1 MIGITVSHYRILERL
16 GGGGMGVVYR
26 AEDVN
31 LGRHVA
37 LKFLPDQMAKDAHA
51 LERFRREA
59 RTASALNHPN
69 ICTIYEIDRFDD
81 QPFIAM
87 ELLEGQPLSKV
98 MASRSLPLDEILD
111 LAIQMADALEAAH
124 ARGIVHRDIKPANI
138 FVTDRGQAKVL
149 DFGLA
154 KPVLQASPG
163 GPLDETSTGS
173 LLTSPGVALGTVAY
187 MSPEQ
192 ARGEE
197 LDARSDIFTF
207 GAVLYEMATGRMCF
221 QGNTAALIF
230 DAILNRE
237 PVPFSQV
244 NPSLPRKLG
253 AIVFKALAKDRDARY
268 DDTGEMLADLRL
280 LRKDPASQHSSA
292 RSPKAP
298 ATLSKARS
306 RGSGGVLRIAVLPFV
321 DSSHDPETEYLS
333 DGLTESLIDN
343 LSQTPGLRVMSRTS
357 VFRYKGKDIDPE
369 TVGRELNVGAVLVG
383 ALRAHGDDLSI
394 EVELI
399 NARDNSRRWGGKYKR
414 GLSEI
419 LGLQEEIAREIT
431 DKLRLSL
438 GGRRRRPVARR
449 ATENADAYQ
458 LYLKGRYHWNK
469 RTEEG
474 LRRGIAY
481 FHDALEKDPSYAR
494 AYAGI
499 ADCYAMLGFN
509 SMASPKD
516 VLPKAKAAALKALE
530 IDTELAEAHTSIGI
544 AKLVH
549 DLDWDGAR
557 REFERAIELNPGY
570 AHAHQWNGLR
580 CCALGLDD
588 EAQKAAG
595 RALELDPL
603 SLSINITTA
612 LSFYFAR
619 QFERAIEYCRQTM
632 DLQPGFHQAH
642 FVRGVVH
649 LAMKEYDE
657 SIEVF
662 QRGVEFSAK
671 NPALLA
677 YLGHAYA
684 MAGNEAAAREQ
695 LAKLLSRSGKG
706 HVPPFHVAMVFLGLK
721 DLDGTFEWLG
731 RAFDDRSMWLI
742 FLRRS
747 PIFGVL
753 RGDPRFESLL
763 LRVGYPDQ
771 SL

>member
-1 MIGITVSHYRILERL
+1 MIGTTVSHYRILDRL
-16 GGGGMGVVYR
+16 GSGGMGVVYR

-37 LKFLPDQMAKDAHA
+37 LKFLPEPLAKDAHA

-59 RTASALNHPN
+59 RIASALNHPN
-69 ICTIYEIDRFDD
+69 ICTIYEIDRFEG

-87 ELLEGQPLSKV
+87 ELLEGQPLNRV
-98 MASRSLPLDEILD
+98 MASRSLSLDEMLD

-124 ARGIVHRDIKPANI
+124 ARGIVHRDIKPGNV
-138 FVTDRGQAKVL
+138 FVTDRGQAKIL

-154 KPVLQASPG
+154 KPASYRSEAIG
-163 GPLDETSTGS
+163 SSEDTSTG

-197 LDARSDIFTF
+197 LDPRSDIFAF
-207 GAVLYEMATGRMCF
+207 GAVLYEMATGRVCF
-221 QGNTAALIF
+221 HGSTAALIF

-237 PVPFSQV
+237 PVPLSRL
-244 NPSLPRKLG
+244 NPALPQQLA
-253 AIVFKALAKDRDARY
+253 AIVFKALAKDPDGRY
-268 DDTGEMLADLRL
+268 AGIAEMLADLRL
-280 LRKDPASQHSSA
+280 LRTDPASL
-292 RSPKAP
+292 RSPARTQKVP
-298 ATLSKARS
+298 TTLSRPRS

-321 DSSHDPETEYLS
+321 DASKDPETEYLS

-357 VFRYKGKDIDPE
+357 VFRYKGRDIDPE

-383 ALRAHGDDLSI
+383 ALRAHGGDLSI
-394 EVELI
+394 DVELI
-399 NARDNSRRWGGKYKR
+399 NARDNSRKWGAKYRR

-438 GGRRRRPVARR
+438 GGRRRRTAAKRTT
-449 ATENADAYQ
+449 ANAEAYQ

-481 FHDALEKDPSYAR
+481 FHDALEKDERYAR

-509 SMASPKD
+509 SMASPRD

-530 IDTELAEAHTSIGI
+530 IDPELAEAHTSIGI
-544 AKLVH
+544 AKLIH
-549 DLDWDGAR
+549 DLDWDGAK

-570 AHAHQWNGLR
+570 AVAHQWNGLR
-580 CCALGLDD
+580 CCALGLDE
-588 EAQKAAG
+588 EAWNSAQ

-619 QFERAIEYCRQTM
+619 QFERAIEYCKQTM

-649 LAMKEYDE
+649 LAMKEYEE

-662 QRGVEFSAK
+662 RQGVEFSAR

-677 YLGHAYA
+677 YLGLAYA
-684 MAGNEAAAREQ
+684 MAGNPEAARDE
-695 LAKLLSRSGKG
+695 LEKLLSRAGKG
-706 HVPPFHVAMVFLGLK
+706 HVPPLHVAMIHLGLQ
-721 DLDGTFEWLG
+721 DLDSTFEWLD
-731 RAFDDRSMWLI
+731 RAFDDRSVWLI

-747 PIFGVL
+747 PIFDVL

-763 LRVGYPDQ
+763 RRVGYPD
-771 SL
+771 